1 MEGGK
6 EIGIYSCKRLPYV
19 AGIRNGIQV
28 DCRLV
33 GWLALMHS
41 AQETICRRLFSPIV
55 ASSPP
60 QKKNVHFSLSLSLH
74 FPTFL
79 AHLLDGPGGVE
90 GGGSDGLNGGG
101 TEAASQIA
109 SAGERRNGM
118 EKKRRRA
125 SSSSAVEEEPLSPS
139 LCFCALRVSGGL
151 PPCEDGVASRRASLS
166 TPICSLL
173 LRCEVEVRT
182 ARRRLQGSF
191 FCLFRS
197 WIEMGKK
204 QQSSWKRN
212 ALSRK
217 RMPRLNSNDCFDS
230 IHPSLAFSIG
240 VLENGVLCSIS
251 HIFFWTRQ

>member
-1 MEGGK
+1 MD
-6 EIGIYSCKRLPYV
+6 STAVARRLP
-19 AGIRNGIQV
+19 AKLHPQGRE
-28 DCRLV
+28 
-33 GWLALMHS
+33 
-41 AQETICRRLFSPIV
+41 ETEWKRKGGGPHP
-55 ASSPP
+55 PP
-60 QKKNVHFSLSLSLH
+60 QWKKS
-74 FPTFL
+74 
-79 AHLLDGPGGVE
+79 
-90 GGGSDGLNGGG
+90 
-101 TEAASQIA
+101 
-109 SAGERRNGM
+109 
-118 EKKRRRA
+118 
-125 SSSSAVEEEPLSPS
+125 LSPS
-139 LCFCALRVSGGL
+139 VLLCFTSEWRL

-217 RMPRLNSNDCFDS
+217 RMPRLNSNDCFDN

-240 VLENGVLCSIS
+240 VLENCVLCSIS